1 MTVYVQVDNGV
12 IRDVSFRGLGC
23 AIAIASASLMTESVK
38 GKTVA
43 EADALFARVQRMV
56 TLSAEAPVDDLG
68 VLLALAGVRRFPVR
82 VKCATLPWHALH
94 AASAAGEELVTT
106 E

>member
-1 MTVYVQVDNGV
+1 
-12 IRDVSFRGLGC
+12 
-23 AIAIASASLMTESVK
+23 MTESVK

-68 VLLALAGVRRFPVR
+68 VLSALAGVRRFPVR